1 MYEINA
7 GSLAD
12 NVLQSGDI
20 FISATIDSDTTYI
33 TRQYHIIDLM
43 LDMRVDDVVTI
54 KILRDGAEKEVSITI
69 TEDCLTAY

>member
-54 KILRDGAEKEVSITI
+54 KILRDGAEMEVSITI

>member
-12 NVLQSGDI
+12 NILESGDI

-54 KILRDGAEKEVSITI
+54 KILRDGSEKEVSITI